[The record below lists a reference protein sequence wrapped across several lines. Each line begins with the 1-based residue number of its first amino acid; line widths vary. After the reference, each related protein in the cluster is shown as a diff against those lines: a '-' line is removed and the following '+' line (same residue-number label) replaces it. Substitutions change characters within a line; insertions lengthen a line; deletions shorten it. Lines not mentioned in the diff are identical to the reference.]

1 MLPRCSGG
9 VIFFRRMPWLDRYAI
24 LDGVRW
30 MKTLLEIFDERPMEN
45 VLATDTFRPET
56 TVFLCADAVAADR
69 TLHESYRRYFLRRG
83 LNTKVVFVKTDLMAV
98 GPVINSLRRLT
109 SEYEDCALDITGG
122 SDAVLFACGLFCA
135 EEPLPVFTFSRRS
148 SRFYNIRNAG
158 FVDRQPTVLTYS
170 VSDVFLMA
178 GAEIQEGRD
187 QADNLREHMDQFP
200 GFYNICD
207 DFRRGWTD
215 AVSYFQ
221 QISAPDKYGNYTM
234 DAGGD
239 WQVKGPQGHRLT
251 ADAALLT
258 RLADLGFILDL
269 DIEEGRS
276 VRFRFCDA
284 SVRFWLRDVGSFLE
298 LYVWDVCRRSGLFN
312 DLRCSTVVNWDGL
325 PPRDA
330 VTNEIDVMAVRG
342 IKPLLLSCKACP
354 VKTEA
359 VNELAV
365 LRDRFGGQMAS
376 AAVVT
381 TYPCKAVTRRRAMEL
396 GMDIIDRADLSEGRL
411 QARLKALSSV
421 SQRR

>member
-1 MLPRCSGG
+1 
-9 VIFFRRMPWLDRYAI
+9 
-24 LDGVRW
+24 
-30 MKTLLEIFDERPMEN
+30 MEN

-56 TVFLCADAVAADR
+56 TVFLCSDSVAANLA
-69 TLHESYRRYFLRRG
+69 LHESCRRYFRHRG
-83 LNTKVVFVKTDLMAV
+83 LDTKVVFVKTDLMAV
-98 GPVINSLRRLT
+98 GPVINTLRQVT
-109 SEYEDCALDITGG
+109 AEYEDCALDITGG

-135 EEPLPVFTFSRRS
+135 EAPLPVFTFSRRS

-158 FVDRQPTVLTYS
+158 FIDRQPANLSYS
-170 VSDVFLMA
+170 VRDVFLMA

-187 QADNLREHMDQFP
+187 QADSLSEHQDQFP
-200 GFYNICD
+200 GFYGICD

-221 QISAPDKYGNYTM
+221 QISAPDKTGGFTM
-234 DAGGD
+234 EAGGA
-239 WQVKGPQGHRLT
+239 WQVKGPQGHRLK
-251 ADAALLT
+251 ADPALLN
-258 RLADLGFILDL
+258 RLAGLGFLRDL
-269 DIEEGRS
+269 EMEEGRS
-276 VRFRFCDA
+276 VRFRFADA
-284 SVRFWLRDVGSFLE
+284 AVRFWLRDVGSFLE
-298 LYVWDVCRRSGLFN
+298 LYVWDVCRRSGLFG
-312 DLRCSTVVNWDGL
+312 DLRVSTVVNWDGL

-365 LRDRFGGQMAS
+365 LRDRFGGQMAA

-411 QARLKALSSV
+411 LARLKALSSV

>member
-1 MLPRCSGG
+1 
-9 VIFFRRMPWLDRYAI
+9 
-24 LDGVRW
+24 

-56 TVFLCADAVAADR
+56 TIFLCPEAVADDAALQDV
-69 TLHESYRRYFLRRG
+69 YRRYFRQRG
-83 LNTKVVFVKTDLMAV
+83 LNTEAVFVKTDLMAV
-98 GPVINSLRRLT
+98 GPVINTLRRLT
-109 SEYEDCALDITGG
+109 AEHEDCALDITGG

-135 EEPLPVFTFSRRS
+135 EAPLPVFTFSRRS

-158 FVDRQPTVLTYS
+158 FVDRQPTDLTYS
-170 VSDVFLMA
+170 IPDLFLMT

-187 QADNLREHMDQFP
+187 QASALREHMDQFP
-200 GFYNICD
+200 GFYEICD

-221 QISAPDKYGNYTM
+221 QISAPDKYGYFTLE
-234 DAGGD
+234 AAGD

-251 ADAALLT
+251 ADPALMA
-258 RLADLGFILDL
+258 RLEDLGFIRGLEVDR
-269 DIEEGRS
+269 GRS
-276 VRFRFCDA
+276 VRFFFADDA
-284 SVRFWLRDVGSFLE
+284 VRFWLRDVGSFLE
-298 LYVWDVCRRSGLFN
+298 LYVWDVCRRSGLFT
-312 DLRCSTVVNWDGL
+312 DLRCSTIVNWDGL

-365 LRDRFGGQMAS
+365 LRDRFGGQMAA

-411 QARLKALSSV
+411 QARLKALSAV

>member
-1 MLPRCSGG
+1 
-9 VIFFRRMPWLDRYAI
+9 
-24 LDGVRW
+24 
-30 MKTLLEIFDERPMEN
+30 MKTLLEIFDDRPMEN

-56 TVFLCADAVAADR
+56 TVFLCADAVAADKA
-69 TLHESYRRYFLRRG
+69 LHDSYRRYFLRRG
-83 LNTKVVFVKTDLMAV
+83 LSTKVVFIKTDLMAV
-98 GPVINSLRRLT
+98 GPVINTLRRVT

-148 SRFYNIRNAG
+148 SRFYNIRNAD
-158 FVDRQPTVLTYS
+158 FIEQQPDDLTYS

-187 QADNLREHMDQFP
+187 QADALLSHLDQFS
-200 GFYNICD
+200 GFYDICD

-221 QISAPDKYGNYTM
+221 QISAPDKYGNVTM
-234 DAGGD
+234 EASGE
-239 WQVKGPQGHRLT
+239 WQVRGPQGHRLT
-251 ADAALLT
+251 ANPALLT
-258 RLADLGFILDL
+258 RLADLGFLLDL
-269 DIEEGRS
+269 EMEEGRF
-276 VRFRFCDA
+276 VRFRFFDA
-284 SVRFWLRDVGSFLE
+284 AVRFWLRDVGSFLE
-298 LYVWDVCRRSGLFN
+298 LYVWDVCRRSGLFG
-312 DLRCSTVVNWDGL
+312 DLRVSTVVNWDGL

-365 LRDRFGGQMAS
+365 LRDRFGGQMAA
-376 AAVVT
+376 AAVIT
-381 TYPCKAVTRRRAMEL
+381 TYPCRAVTRRRAMEL
-396 GMDIIDRADLSEGRL
+396 GMDIIDRTDLSEGRL
-411 QARLKALSSV
+411 LTRLKALSSV

>member
-1 MLPRCSGG
+1 M
-9 VIFFRRMPWLDRYAI
+9 V
-24 LDGVRW
+24 

-56 TVFLCADAVAADR
+56 TIFLCPEAVAGDAALQDV
-69 TLHESYRRYFLRRG
+69 YRRYFLHRG
-83 LNTKVVFVKTDLMAV
+83 LSTKAVFVKTDLMAV
-98 GPVINSLRRLT
+98 GPVINALRRLT
-109 SEYEDCALDITGG
+109 AEYEDCALDITGG

-158 FVDRQPTVLTYS
+158 FVDRQPTDLTYS
-170 VSDVFLMA
+170 IHDLFFMT

-187 QADNLREHMDQFP
+187 QADALREHAEQFP
-200 GFYNICD
+200 AFYDICD
-207 DFRRGWTD
+207 DFRRNWTD

-221 QISAPDKYGNYTM
+221 QISAPDRFGNYTM
-234 DAGGD
+234 EADGE
-239 WQVKGPQGHRLT
+239 WHVRGPQGRRLT
-251 ADAALLT
+251 ADPGLLA
-258 RLADLGFILDL
+258 RLADLGFIHDL
-269 DIEEGRS
+269 EMDEGS
-276 VRFRFCDA
+276 HVRFRFCDA

-298 LYVWDVCRRSGLFN
+298 LYVWDVCRRSGLFT
-312 DLRCSTVVNWDGL
+312 DLRCSTIVNWDGL

-342 IKPLLLSCKACP
+342 IKPLLLSCKACA

-396 GMDIIDRADLSEGRL
+396 GMDIIDRADLTEGRL
-411 QARLKALSSV
+411 TARLKALSAV